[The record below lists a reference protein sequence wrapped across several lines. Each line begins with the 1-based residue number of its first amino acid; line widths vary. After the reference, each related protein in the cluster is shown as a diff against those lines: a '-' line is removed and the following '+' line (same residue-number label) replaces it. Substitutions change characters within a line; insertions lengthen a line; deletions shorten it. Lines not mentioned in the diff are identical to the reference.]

1 MKIVDVT
8 VTLIGRFQSYFI
20 FIIGGGIGA
29 LVNWLISFLLTSI
42 IGIHYIISYAIAQ
55 TANITVNFLWH
66 RFITFRV
73 KDKSTTRFMRFFIM
87 SIATALISIALVYIT
102 KEFVL
107 DYLYTIVLYGKDL
120 NYLAAII
127 IITFI
132 ISVVN
137 YLVSKLWV
145 FKE

>member
-1 MKIVDVT
+1 VILVEVIVK
-8 VTLIGRFQSYFI
+8 LISRFQSYFI

-42 IGIHYIISYAIAQ
+42 IGIHYVISYSIAQ
-55 TANITVNFLWH
+55 TANIAVNFLWH

-73 KDKSTTRFMRFFIM
+73 KDKSTARFIRFFIM
-87 SIATALISIALVYIT
+87 SIITALISIVLVYLT

-107 DYLYTIVLYGKDL
+107 DYFYTIILYGKDL

-127 IITFI
+127 IITFV
-132 ISVVN
+132 ISVMN
-137 YLVSKLWV
+137 YLISKLWV